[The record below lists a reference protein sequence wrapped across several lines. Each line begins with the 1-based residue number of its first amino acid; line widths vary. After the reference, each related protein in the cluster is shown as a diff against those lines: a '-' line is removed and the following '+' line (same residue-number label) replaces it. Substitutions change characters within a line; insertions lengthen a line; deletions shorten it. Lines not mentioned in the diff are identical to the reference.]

1 MDPVLNEQSIA
12 VDLWREVGRHLAL
25 AEILEALAVF
35 LRTRMALAHLTVWH
49 LDGAQLALAPLA
61 SSQAGP
67 LMYPSTQSVT
77 LSKAGHRTL
86 REWLASHPV
95 SFPGRDM
102 ALPALLAPLMQ
113 PTSKSATALL
123 TMTDL
128 QHKPCG
134 VVVAVFSHNVVSER
148 SRRLLAQARE
158 PLAAALQNEL
168 RHRAM
173 DALRASADAERQ
185 SLLHR
190 MGRESLDNVIVGA
203 SEGLK
208 LVLQRVDQV
217 ARVDASVLLLGETG
231 SGKEVVARAI
241 HERSS
246 RAHCPILRVNCGAVP
261 QELIDSELFG
271 HEKGSFT
278 GAGNQRRGWF
288 ERADGG
294 TLFLDEIGELPL
306 AAQVRF
312 LRVLQ
317 EGVLFRV
324 GGEQLVKVNVR
335 IIAATHRD
343 LAAMVSRGEFR
354 EDLWYRIAVF
364 PILIPA
370 LRERQQDIP
379 ALAHH
384 FAQRAAVKLGLP
396 QRLPNDDDIA
406 LLRTYDWP
414 GNVREMATVI
424 ERAAL
429 LGEGRRLAI
438 AAALGLATTRTH
450 QQSNSSILLTL
461 DQVMAQHIKLALETT
476 QGRIEGA
483 HGAAKMLGINHNT
496 LRSRMRKLG
505 ISRFKLP

>member
-1 MDPVLNEQSIA
+1 MLNEQSIA

-67 LMYPSTQSVT
+67 FLYPSTQSVT

-134 VVVAVFSHNVVSER
+134 VVVAVFSHNAMSER

-168 RHRAM
+168 RHREM

-246 RAHCPILRVNCGAVP
+246 RAHCPILRVNCGAV
-261 QELIDSELFG
+261 
-271 HEKGSFT
+271 
-278 GAGNQRRGWF
+278 
-288 ERADGG
+288 
-294 TLFLDEIGELPL
+294 
-306 AAQVRF
+306 
-312 LRVLQ
+312 RVLP
-317 EGVLFRV
+317 
-324 GGEQLVKVNVR
+324 
-335 IIAATHRD
+335 T
-343 LAAMVSRGEFR
+343 
-354 EDLWYRIAVF
+354 
-364 PILIPA
+364 P
-370 LRERQQDIP
+370 
-379 ALAHH
+379 
-384 FAQRAAVKLGLP
+384 
-396 QRLPNDDDIA
+396 
-406 LLRTYDWP
+406 
-414 GNVREMATVI
+414 
-424 ERAAL
+424 
-429 LGEGRRLAI
+429 
-438 AAALGLATTRTH
+438 
-450 QQSNSSILLTL
+450 
-461 DQVMAQHIKLALETT
+461 
-476 QGRIEGA
+476 
-483 HGAAKMLGINHNT
+483 
-496 LRSRMRKLG
+496 
-505 ISRFKLP
+505 

>member
-1 MDPVLNEQSIA
+1 MGCKRQ
-12 VDLWREVGRHLAL
+12 
-25 AEILEALAVF
+25 
-35 LRTRMALAHLTVWH
+35 LT
-49 LDGAQLALAPLA
+49 D
-61 SSQAGP
+61 
-67 LMYPSTQSVT
+67 
-77 LSKAGHRTL
+77 
-86 REWLASHPV
+86 
-95 SFPGRDM
+95 F
-102 ALPALLAPLMQ
+102 
-113 PTSKSATALL
+113 
-123 TMTDL
+123 
-128 QHKPCG
+128 
-134 VVVAVFSHNVVSER
+134 
-148 SRRLLAQARE
+148 
-158 PLAAALQNEL
+158 
-168 RHRAM
+168 
-173 DALRASADAERQ
+173 
-185 SLLHR
+185 
-190 MGRESLDNVIVGA
+190 I
-203 SEGLK
+203 
-208 LVLQRVDQV
+208 
-217 ARVDASVLLLGETG
+217 
-231 SGKEVVARAI
+231 
-241 HERSS
+241 
-246 RAHCPILRVNCGAVP
+246 
-261 QELIDSELFG
+261 
-271 HEKGSFT
+271 EKGSFT

-450 QQSNSSILLTL
+450 QQSDSSILLTL

-483 HGAAKMLGINHNT
+483 HGAAQLLGINPNT